1 MITMTDDSKLIIRG
15 YEIEAYSV
23 PTIAH
28 IVLFEIADYART
40 ELGQGETAIFQTGET
55 FYGWK
60 GPLMIYVTNKGRTF
74 DIKLIVT
81 EKTKFIIETPTK
93 HIAKRWKVDI
103 PVKPRYIKGKNAHEL
118 MCLYPGL
125 PYHKLMYYVPRLDIK
140 RIDIETELHELL
152 TNDLYY
158 NKDFKLVY
166 PCHNMAIIF
175 KGKID

>member
-1 MITMTDDSKLIIRG
+1 MTMADDSKLIIRG
-15 YEIEAYSV
+15 YDIEGYSV
-23 PTIAH
+23 PSVARMM
-28 IVLFEIADYART
+28 LFEIADYART
-40 ELGQGETAIFQTGET
+40 ELGQGETAIFQTGES
-55 FYGWK
+55 FDGWK

-93 HIAKRWKVDI
+93 HVAKRWKVDI
-103 PVKPRYIKGKNAHEL
+103 PVKPRYIKGKNAYEL

-166 PCHNMAIIF
+166 PCHKMAIIF

>member
-1 MITMTDDSKLIIRG
+1 MTMTDDSKLIIRG

-23 PTIAH
+23 PSVARMM
-28 IVLFEIADYART
+28 LFEIADYART
-40 ELGQGETAIFQTGET
+40 ELRQGETAIFQTGAS
-55 FYGWK
+55 FDGWK

-93 HIAKRWKVDI
+93 HVAKRWKVDI
-103 PVKPRYIKGKNAHEL
+103 PVKPRYIKGKNAYEL

-166 PCHNMAIIF
+166 PCHRMAIIF

>member
-1 MITMTDDSKLIIRG
+1 MTMADDSKLIIRG

-23 PTIAH
+23 PSVARMM
-28 IVLFEIADYART
+28 LFEIADYART
-40 ELGQGETAIFQTGET
+40 ELGQGETAIFQTGES
-55 FYGWK
+55 FDGWK

-93 HIAKRWKVDI
+93 HVAKRWKVDI
-103 PVKPRYIKGKNAHEL
+103 PVKPRYIKGKNAYEL

-125 PYHKLMYYVPRLDIK
+125 PYHKLIYYVPRLDIK
-140 RIDIETELHELL
+140 RIDIETELHEML

-166 PCHNMAIIF
+166 PCHRMAIIF

>member
-1 MITMTDDSKLIIRG
+1 MTMADDSKLIIRG
-15 YEIEAYSV
+15 YNIEGYSIPSV
-23 PTIAH
+23 ARLMI
-28 IVLFEIADYART
+28 FEIADYART
-40 ELGQGETAIFQTGET
+40 ELGRGETAIFQTGES

-60 GPLMIYVTNKGRTF
+60 GPLMIYVTNRGRTF

-93 HIAKRWKVDI
+93 ERVAKRWKVDI

-125 PYHKLMYYVPRLDIK
+125 PYHKLMYYVPRFDIK

-152 TNDLYY
+152 THELYY

-166 PCHNMAIIF
+166 PCHKMAIIF

>member
-1 MITMTDDSKLIIRG
+1 MTDDSKLIIRG

-74 DIKLIVT
+74 DIKLTVT
-81 EKTKFIIETPTK
+81 KKTKFIIETPIK
-93 HIAKRWKVDI
+93 HIR
-103 PVKPRYIKGKNAHEL
+103 KGVIA
-118 MCLYPGL
+118 G
-125 PYHKLMYYVPRLDIK
+125 I
-140 RIDIETELHELL
+140 
-152 TNDLYY
+152 
-158 NKDFKLVY
+158 LV
-166 PCHNMAIIF
+166 
-175 KGKID
+175 